1 MLLPRRSMS
10 SRRATFSFGLS
21 FIRSPPC
28 SAGSC
33 SEPSIV
39 AAANR
44 LARTGVREG
53 ASGARG
59 RDAEPVAVGV
69 FEITLPPGEALFI
82 DRNPELLRDRVDVAY
97 VQMNERV
104 RTSVALVFGEVE
116 PDASSCHGDE
126 PRKPRLE
133 LVLPLL
139 VESESL

>member
-1 MLLPRRSMS
+1 M
-10 SRRATFSFGLS
+10 
-21 FIRSPPC
+21 
-28 SAGSC
+28 
-33 SEPSIV
+33 
-39 AAANR
+39 
-44 LARTGVREG
+44 REG

-69 FEITLPPGEALFI
+69 FEITLPSGKALVI

-104 RTSVALVFGEVE
+104 GTSVAFVFGEVE
-116 PDASSCHGDE
+116 PDASSRHGDE

-139 VESESL
+139 VESESLVPGDSPSGVLDVQNRNDFFVQASLRLSGSCALEALSVGLVAAL